1 MLHIV
6 YVQLRLLYYSMAIQ
20 STHNGLPRDYTATR
34 RIQTMLADMEQK
46 LKNGDTWDQ
55 TVTAMKDLLERDER
69 LNNLCL
75 SMFKEAKELVSVK
88 KRAHEAYLAID
99 NIPILMHL
107 LHYILTRSPEWEDIN
122 VPDTLGGLPFN
133 LVLMVFM
140 ETPSGL
146 QLFKQTSVNEHLK
159 RILQKWALFLGSPES
174 LYALNQRN
182 GWLSPSALAKLQDV
196 ANRPTGIRRHFVDNY
211 ECPDPTN
218 PVTLGFTSWD
228 EFFSRKFRP
237 DIRPTPAPET
247 LQEHEGCAILNACE
261 SKPWQIVRHPSYR
274 NEIIL
279 KGKSHSVS
287 SMLDNDPLSAHFAN
301 GTVYQAYLSALS
313 YHRWHAPVSGTIRK
327 IRYIDGSYFSQL
339 PMSDILAMEK
349 SQSYLATV
357 ATRAAIF
364 IEAADPR
371 AGLICFLGVGMGEV
385 SSCQASVEEGEYVEA
400 GDEMGTFHYGGS
412 THCLLFRKGLNA
424 QFEPWVEDKQRDCN
438 IPVRSLLARCFPG

>member
-1 MLHIV
+1 
-6 YVQLRLLYYSMAIQ
+6 
-20 STHNGLPRDYTATR
+20 
-34 RIQTMLADMEQK
+34 
-46 LKNGDTWDQ
+46 
-55 TVTAMKDLLERDER
+55 
-69 LNNLCL
+69 
-75 SMFKEAKELVSVK
+75 
-88 KRAHEAYLAID
+88 
-99 NIPILMHL
+99 
-107 LHYILTRSPEWEDIN
+107 
-122 VPDTLGGLPFN
+122 
-133 LVLMVFM
+133 MVFM

-159 RILQKWALFLGSPES
+159 RILQKWALFLESPKS

-182 GWLSPSALAKLQDV
+182 GWLSPSALTKLQDV
-196 ANRPTGIRRHFVDNY
+196 ANRPTGIRRHFMDIY
-211 ECPDPTN
+211 ECPNPTN

-261 SKPWQIVRHPSYR
+261 SKPWRIVRHPSIR
-274 NEIIL
+274 NKIIL

-327 IRYIDGSYFSQL
+327 IRYIDSSYFSQL

-371 AGLICFLGVGMGEV
+371 AGLVCFLGVGMGEV

-412 THCLLFRKGLNA
+412 THCLLFRKGLNV

-438 IPVRSLLARCFPG
+438 IPVRSLLAHCFPG